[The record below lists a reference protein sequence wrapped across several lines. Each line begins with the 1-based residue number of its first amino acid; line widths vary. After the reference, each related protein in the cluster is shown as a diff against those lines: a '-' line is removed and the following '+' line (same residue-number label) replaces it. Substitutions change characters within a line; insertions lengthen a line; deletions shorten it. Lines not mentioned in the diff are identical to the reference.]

1 MEKKYFK
8 IKNKIV
14 NRIMIDGKKN
24 TSEKL
29 FLKSFKKLQISST
42 KQIKKVLQ
50 LCLISAMPIF
60 KLNQSSN
67 KKIRKRKRKVK
78 IVPVFINKQQNRM
91 SLGIKFILFSLKKK
105 SSNYFYTR
113 LASEILLIAKNKS
126 ALPEI
131 KIDIQKKAILNKRY
145 FKNYRW

>member
-1 MEKKYFK
+1 M
-8 IKNKIV
+8 V
-14 NRIMIDGKKN
+14 DGKKT

-29 FLKSFKKLQISST
+29 FLKSLKQLQIDSK

-50 LCLISAMPIF
+50 LCLINSMPIF
-60 KLNQSSN
+60 KLKQSSN
-67 KKIRKRKRKVK
+67 KKIRKRKRKIK

-105 SSNYFYTR
+105 SNNCFYSR
-113 LASEILLIAKNKS
+113 LANEILLIAENKN

-131 KIDIQKKAILNKRY
+131 KIDIQKKALLNKRY
-145 FKNYRW
+145 LKNYKW